1 MWVDNKMFDNN
12 FLRYVITT
20 KYVYTW
26 LQANYYVHYMFWL
39 DIQLSFNQSTYR
51 QYEHK
56 GTVCV
61 TLVLNNPATFDITVK
76 ITIDVNST
84 AVGKLCS

>member
-1 MWVDNKMFDNN
+1 
-12 FLRYVITT
+12 
-20 KYVYTW
+20 
-26 LQANYYVHYMFWL
+26 MFWL